1 MEIIN
6 FSEKSS
12 FLTLGKI
19 LKKGNVVVLPTDTI
33 YGFAC
38 IVSNKE
44 TINRI
49 YEIKNRPKE
58 KSFIVLCAD
67 LKMLKKYFVLEEFQ
81 EEILQIFVNDAKAL
95 PTTFILKPKKE
106 IIKLLNVA
114 ENIGVAVRLPKNKF
128 LSKIIGELNAPLI
141 STSCNLSGQVS
152 LNNLQKIFSFFNK
165 QKLRPDYLINLKGY
179 LPKRKASRIIDIRE
193 AGEIKII
200 RE

>member
-141 STSCNLSGQVS
+141 STSCNLVD
-152 LNNLQKIFSFFNK
+152 
-165 QKLRPDYLINLKGY
+165 KLV
-179 LPKRKASRIIDIRE
+179 
-193 AGEIKII
+193 
-200 RE
+200 